1 VRFSRK
7 AAGIADMFCRG
18 AGRLDASGV
27 FLFPRRTPRAGTGA
41 PGTCKEVNRLKV
53 LTFGE
58 MMLRLKP
65 PAFSRILQ
73 TDTFEASYGGA
84 EANVAVSLALFHD
97 DVAYL
102 SKLPENPLGEAALG
116 TLRRYGVDTARVLRG
131 GPRLGTY
138 YFEKGTNIRPTS
150 VVYDRAGSSIAMA
163 KRSEFDW
170 PSLLRGVD
178 VFYFSGITPAVS
190 DEIAGAV
197 KDALVYCHGHGI
209 TVVSDLNYRGKMWT
223 PEKAQSV
230 MKEFMPY
237 LDVCIANDEDFEAT
251 LGIRAFDGDMS
262 RGIDQIDNFR
272 AGMEE
277 ITKRWPNC
285 KTVASVLRNI
295 HSVEESEWM
304 GILLQGGKFYE
315 SPVHSV
321 HVMEGVAGG
330 DAFGAGL
337 LHGLLHR
344 AEPQETVDFAIAA
357 SALKL
362 MISGDLNLVTE
373 EEVRAAMHKGSSARL
388 NR

>member
-1 VRFSRK
+1 
-7 AAGIADMFCRG
+7 
-18 AGRLDASGV
+18 
-27 FLFPRRTPRAGTGA
+27 
-41 PGTCKEVNRLKV
+41 
-53 LTFGE
+53 
-58 MMLRLKP
+58 
-65 PAFSRILQ
+65 
-73 TDTFEASYGGA
+73 
-84 EANVAVSLALFHD
+84 
-97 DVAYL
+97 
-102 SKLPENPLGEAALG
+102 
-116 TLRRYGVDTARVLRG
+116 
-131 GPRLGTY
+131 
-138 YFEKGTNIRPTS
+138 
-150 VVYDRAGSSIAMA
+150 MA

-170 PSLLRGVD
+170 PTLLKGID

-197 KDALVYCHGHGI
+197 KDALEYCHGHGI

-230 MKEFMPY
+230 MKKFMPY
-237 LDVCIANDEDFEAT
+237 LDVCIANDEDFEAA

-262 RGIDQIDNFR
+262 RGIDQIDLFR

-295 HSVEESEWM
+295 HSVEESDWM
-304 GILLQGGKFYE
+304 GILLQDGKFYE

-337 LHGLLHR
+337 LHGLLHQTP
-344 AEPQETVDFAIAA
+344 PQETVDFAIAA

-373 EEVRAAMHKGSSARL
+373 QEVRAIMHSGASARL